1 MSTSES
7 TGAGSGSAGPRIF
20 GTAAR
25 PTLSIL
31 IRVRGAL
38 PNLRPAERRVAE
50 AVLADPAQVSE
61 SSITTVARQCQTSE
75 TTVLRFCRALGLAGY
90 PELRIALARAAQWE
104 ESDHAGGSP
113 LTGVITKTD
122 SLAEVVAKVTHAD
135 ARSVEDTGAALDID
149 VLESAVS
156 AVAAAGRI
164 DVYGTGASA
173 LVGHDLQLKL
183 HRIGLVAF
191 LWSEHHQALAAAA
204 LLGPGD
210 VAIGISH
217 TGSTTEVLDALRVA
231 RERGATTVGVTN
243 FAGSDIADHADH
255 LLTTAARETT
265 FRSGAMSSRIAQL
278 AVVDCL
284 FSGVAQ
290 RSYDRA
296 VEALEST
303 YVAVQARR
311 PRRPVTGPHGL
322 G

>member
-7 TGAGSGSAGPRIF
+7 TGAAGAAPSAN
-20 GTAAR
+20 GTAPR

-50 AVLADPAQVSE
+50 AVLADPAKVSE

-104 ESDHAGGSP
+104 ETDHAAGGP
-113 LTGVITKTD
+113 VTGVITKTD
-122 SLAEVVAKVTHAD
+122 TLAEVVAKVTHAD
-135 ARSVEDTGAALDID
+135 ARSIEDTGAALDVD
-149 VLESAVS
+149 VLEAAVS
-156 AVAAAGRI
+156 AVAAARRV

-173 LVGHDLQLKL
+173 LVGQDLQLKL
-183 HRIGLVAF
+183 HRIGLVSF
-191 LWSEHHQALAAAA
+191 LWSQHHQALASAA
-204 LLGPGD
+204 LLGAGD

-217 TGSTTEVLDALRVA
+217 TGTTAEVVDALRVA
-231 RERGATTVGVTN
+231 RERGATTIGVTN
-243 FAGSDIADHADH
+243 FAGSAIAEHAA
-255 LLTTAARETT
+255 LVLTTAARETT

-284 FSGVAQ
+284 FTGVAQ
-290 RSYDRA
+290 RSYDSA
-296 VEALEST
+296 VEALENT
-303 YVAVQARR
+303 YVVVQARR
-311 PRRPVTGPHGL
+311 SARSGAVVRPL
-322 G
+322 D